1 MLAFIISFTIAALIT
16 PLVIW
21 WYRKNQWL
29 DDPEKNPHVK
39 ITHQLAVPRGGGL
52 VIMAGILL
60 TSIFLLPID
69 RYLVAILTG
78 AVLLTLVGIADDIW
92 DISPFLRLGSGLL
105 ASLIVVGAGI
115 GIAYVS
121 NPFGPGVIQLDQP
134 RLSFFL
140 AGEWHEIWIW
150 SCLFAI
156 FFINWNMN
164 IVNWSKGFDGQL
176 PGFVSIA
183 AIMIGLLSS
192 QFHDIPTQFTTAT
205 LSFIVA
211 GAFAGLLIWN
221 WYPQKIMPGYGAGSL
236 AGFFLS
242 VLAILS
248 GAKVATTLMVLA
260 IPTADGIFTIAR
272 RLLAGKSP
280 FWGDRGH
287 LHHKL
292 MDVFGWGRR
301 RIALFYWLTT
311 LVMGGLSLWLDTT
324 GKIIALVAAASF
336 VFGLQIWAK
345 LRPNY
350 PLRLHSRSTTTMN
363 K

>member
-1 MLAFIISFTIAALIT
+1 MLAFIISFILAAIVT
-16 PLVIW
+16 PGVIW
-21 WYRKNQWL
+21 FYRKKGWVE
-29 DDPEKNPHVK
+29 DPEKLQHVK
-39 ITHQLAVPRGGGL
+39 HTHEAPVPRGGGL
-52 VIMAGILL
+52 VILIALLISSLTLL
-60 TSIFLLPID
+60 TVDTYLIAI
-69 RYLVAILTG
+69 LVA
-78 AVLLTLVGIADDIW
+78 ALLLATVGVIDDIY
-92 DISPFLRLGSGLL
+92 DISPYIRIGTGLL

-121 NPFGPGVIQLDQP
+121 NPFGPGVIHLDQP
-134 RLSFFL
+134 RFVFNF
-140 AGEWHEIWIW
+140 AGSEHQIWIL
-150 SCLFAI
+150 SCLFAV

-164 IVNWSKGFDGQL
+164 IVNWAKGVDGQL
-176 PGFVSIA
+176 PGFVSVA
-183 AIMIGLLSS
+183 AVMIGLLSTR
-192 QFHDIPTQFTTAT
+192 FHDIPTQFTTAN

-301 RIALFYWLTT
+301 RIAVFYWLSS

-324 GKIIALVAAASF
+324 GKIIALLLATAF
-336 VFGLQIWAK
+336 VFFVLIIAKIRSNSPLQK
-345 LRPNY
+345 LEG
-350 PLRLHSRSTTTMN
+350 STTT
-363 K
+363 